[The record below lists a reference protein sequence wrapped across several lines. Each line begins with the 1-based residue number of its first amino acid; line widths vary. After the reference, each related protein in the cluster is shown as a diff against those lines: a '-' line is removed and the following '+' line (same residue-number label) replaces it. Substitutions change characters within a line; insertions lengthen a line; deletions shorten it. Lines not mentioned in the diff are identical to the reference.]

1 VNNRL
6 AVNNHVALKNRFDL
20 TGRVALVT
28 GGSRGLGRAMAQ
40 GLAEAGADVIVASRK
55 LHECE
60 QAAADIAETTRQR
73 TLAIECH
80 VGRWQAVEE
89 LVERAY
95 AEFGR
100 VDVLVNNAGMSP
112 VYDRATDVTEELWDK
127 VVGVNLKGPFRLTA
141 LVAERMQ
148 AGDGG
153 SIINVSSS
161 GSRYPRGDIIPYAA
175 AKAGL
180 NAMTEGFAYAYG
192 PKVRVNVV
200 MPGPFLTDISKAWDM
215 AEVEKKAEAWA
226 MHRAGEPEEI
236 VGAVIYLA
244 SGASSFTTGAVLQ
257 VDGGYTA

>member
-6 AVNNHVALKNRFDL
+6 AVNNHVGVKARFDL
-20 TGRVALVT
+20 TGRTALVT

-60 QAAADIAETTRQR
+60 KAAAEIAEATGRR

-80 VGRWQAVEE
+80 VGRWQALDE
-89 LVERAY
+89 LVARVY
-95 AEFGR
+95 REFGR

-112 VYDRATDVTEELWDK
+112 VYDRPTDVSEELWDK

-141 LVAERMQ
+141 LIAERMH

-200 MPGPFLTDISKAWDM
+200 MPGPFLTDISRAWDM
-215 AEVEKKAEAWA
+215 AAVKKKAEAWA

-236 VGAVIYLA
+236 VGAVVYLA
-244 SGASSFTTGAVLQ
+244 SDASSFTTAAVLQ
-257 VDGGYTA
+257 VDGGYTV

>member
-1 VNNRL
+1 VN
-6 AVNNHVALKNRFDL
+6 NRFDL
-20 TGRVALVT
+20 TGRVALLT

-55 LHECE
+55 LADCE
-60 QAAADIAETTRQR
+60 RAADEIARATGRR
-73 TLAIECH
+73 TLAVECH
-80 VGRWQAVEE
+80 VGHWHAVDD
-89 LVERAY
+89 LVTRAY
-95 AEFGR
+95 DAFGR

-112 VYDRATDVTEELWDK
+112 LYDRPTDVSEELWDK

-141 LVAERMQ
+141 LVAERMH
-148 AGDGG
+148 AGEGG

-180 NAMTEGFAYAYG
+180 NAMTEGFAHAYG

-200 MPGPFLTDISKAWDM
+200 MPGPFLTDISRSWDM
-215 AEVEKKAEAWA
+215 NAVEKQAESWA
-226 MHRAGEPEEI
+226 LRRAGDPDEI
-236 VGAVIYLA
+236 VGAVVYLA
-244 SGASSFTTGAVLQ
+244 SDAASFTTGAVLQ

>member
-1 VNNRL
+1 MNNG
-6 AVNNHVALKNRFDL
+6 RFDL

-28 GGSRGLGRAMAQ
+28 GGSRGLGRAIAQ
-40 GLAEAGADVIVASRK
+40 GLAQAGADVILASRK
-55 LHECE
+55 LAQCE
-60 QAAADIAETTRQR
+60 LAASEIQAATGRR
-73 TLAIECH
+73 TLAVECH
-80 VGRWQAVEE
+80 VGHWKAVED

-95 AEFGR
+95 DEFGR
-100 VDVLVNNAGMSP
+100 IDVLVNNAGMSP
-112 VYDRATDVTEELWDK
+112 VYDRPTDVSEELWDK

-141 LVAERMQ
+141 LVAERMH

-215 AEVEKKAEAWA
+215 AAVEKKAEAWA
-226 MHRAGEPEEI
+226 MRRAGQPEEI
-236 VGAVIYLA
+236 VGAVVYLA
-244 SGASSFTTGAVLQ
+244 SDAASFTTGAVLQ